1 MQVFEYQQTQD
12 LGDNEWVE
20 IPKSTESSPEKKKP
34 NLPIL
39 TMPEEQKLD
48 ILEDPDEEELQMIY
62 DKGEELVGKAKDLM
76 QSLKARVS
84 FSMSQKK
91 ANRE

>member
-1 MQVFEYQQTQD
+1 
-12 LGDNEWVE
+12 
-20 IPKSTESSPEKKKP
+20 
-34 NLPIL
+34 
-39 TMPEEQKLD
+39 
-48 ILEDPDEEELQMIY
+48 MIY

-91 ANRE
+91 ANREQASNEEEESKKGWSA

>member
-1 MQVFEYQQTQD
+1 
-12 LGDNEWVE
+12 
-20 IPKSTESSPEKKKP
+20 
-34 NLPIL
+34 
-39 TMPEEQKLD
+39 MPEEQKNDVLD
-48 ILEDPDEEELQMIY
+48 DPEEEELQMIY

>member
-48 ILEDPDEEELQMIY
+48 
-62 DKGEELVGKAKDLM
+62 V
-76 QSLKARVS
+76 
-84 FSMSQKK
+84 
-91 ANRE
+91 